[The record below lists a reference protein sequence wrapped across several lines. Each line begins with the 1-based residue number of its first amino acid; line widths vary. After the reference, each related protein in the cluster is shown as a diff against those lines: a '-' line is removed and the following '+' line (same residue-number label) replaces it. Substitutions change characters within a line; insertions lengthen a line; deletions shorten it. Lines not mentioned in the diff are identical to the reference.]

1 MSIFVNIAS
10 FCDPYLEFTL
20 DGLYDKACKSEDIF
34 VGLIDQWA
42 APGLEDT
49 LLRCQIQPEY
59 LNGHYQK
66 EVQQGI

>member
-1 MSIFVNIAS
+1 MLKNTILYV
-10 FCDPYLEFTL
+10 PRYLI
-20 DGLYDKACKSEDIF
+20 GMVI
-34 VGLIDQWA
+34 WA
-42 APGLEDT
+42 VSGLEDT

>member
-1 MSIFVNIAS
+1 MPRTVWLIGLISFVNDSAS
-10 FCDPYLEFTL
+10 EM
-20 DGLYDKACKSEDIF
+20 LYP
-34 VGLIDQWA
+34 LMPLYWA

-49 LLRCQIQPEY
+49 LLRCHIQPEY

>member
-1 MSIFVNIAS
+1 MNELIKGLTTAELAAAVGVKENTPRVALVNKGH
-10 FCDPYLEFTL
+10 Y
-20 DGLYDKACKSEDIF
+20 
-34 VGLIDQWA
+34 WA
-42 APGLEDT
+42 ASGLEDT